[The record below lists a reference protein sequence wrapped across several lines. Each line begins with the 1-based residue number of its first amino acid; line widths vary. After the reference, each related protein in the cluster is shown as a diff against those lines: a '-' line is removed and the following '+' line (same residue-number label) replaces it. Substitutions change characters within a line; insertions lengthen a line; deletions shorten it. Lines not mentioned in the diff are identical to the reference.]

1 MNEEKSVVD
10 SIKSFP
16 ACPGVYQFFSAD
28 NTIIYIG
35 KAKSLRDRG
44 RSYLSGNLGHKTQ
57 KLMQKARRVEYILTV
72 NEYEALMLEANLIKK
87 YKPRYN
93 ILLRDDKSYPYVA
106 VAKNKFPR
114 ITLQRGRRDK
124 KFDYFG
130 PYPDAHS
137 VRETIILLQ
146 KIFQLR
152 SCSDGF
158 FKNRSRPCLQY
169 QIKRCS
175 APCVGYVD
183 ETAYGAQVKNSL
195 RFMQG
200 FHNEVFVELTNQ
212 MQKAAAELHYEEAAR
227 IRDQLTLLHKMQ
239 EKFVRVP
246 GVENADIIAAAWG
259 GGKVSICV
267 VMLRNSQVMGRNI
280 YTINYDSDSQ
290 KEFWY
295 EFLMQYY
302 LSHKDDSSCCSHIY
316 MMQQLPEHALYE
328 EALQSILHNKVS
340 LKAKPPKDF
349 MPWYEMAIA
358 NAKNALEKKL
368 SDSAEVSRK
377 LQTLSELLNIAAI
390 DAIECFD
397 ISHTSGKETVASC
410 VVCGSYGM
418 EKNLY
423 RSYRIKEAK
432 ANDDYG
438 AMREALTIHF
448 KHKLTTEARM
458 PTILLVDGGK
468 GQISMAAQ
476 VLSDMKI
483 DDVVLLGIV
492 KGEARKEEFDRIL
505 VYPGNKELVLNDNP
519 DVMHLLQQIRNAAHR
534 FAITRHRRKRTV
546 EYKKS
551 LLDSIPGIGEKLKKN
566 LLLHFGGM
574 RELKSAS
581 LQSIE
586 KVHGVGK
593 KTAKL
598 IYDVMR
604 SEKSK

>member
-1 MNEEKSVVD
+1 MAEEASVVD

-16 ACPGVYQFFSAD
+16 ERPGVYQFFSAD
-28 NTIIYIG
+28 NIIIYIG

-44 RSYLSGNLGHKTQ
+44 RSYIAGNLGHKTQ
-57 KLMQKARRVEYILTV
+57 KLMQKATRVEYILTA

-124 KFDYFG
+124 NFDYFG

-137 VRETIILLQ
+137 VRETIVLLQ

-158 FKNRSRPCLQY
+158 FNNRSRPCLQY

-183 ETAYGAQVKNSL
+183 ENAYKDQVKNTL

-200 FHNEVFVELTNQ
+200 FHNEVFIELRDR
-212 MQKAAAELHYEEAAR
+212 MQKAAAEFNYEEAAK

-239 EKFVRVP
+239 DKFVRVS
-246 GVENADIIAAAWG
+246 GIENADIIAAAWG
-259 GGKVSICV
+259 GGKAAICV
-267 VMLRNSQVMGRNI
+267 VMLRNSQVIGRNI
-280 YTINYDSDSQ
+280 YTINDDTETH

-302 LSHKDDSSCCSHIY
+302 LSHKDDSFGCSHIY
-316 MMQQLPEHALYE
+316 VMQQLPEYALYE
-328 EALQSILHNKVS
+328 KALQSILHNKIS
-340 LKAKPPKDF
+340 LKARLPKAF
-349 MPWYEMAIA
+349 MPWYEMALV

-368 SDSAEVSRK
+368 SDNSEVNTK
-377 LQTLSELLNIAAI
+377 LQTLAKLLDITAI
-390 DAIECFD
+390 DTIECFD
-397 ISHTSGKETVASC
+397 ISHTYGKETVAAC
-410 VVCGSYGM
+410 VVCGPYGM
-418 EKNLY
+418 EKSMY

-432 ANDDYG
+432 AHDDYG
-438 AMREALTIHF
+438 AMREVLTIHF
-448 KHKLTTEARM
+448 KHKLAAEVKM

-476 VLSDMKI
+476 VLADMQI
-483 DDVVLLGIV
+483 TNVVLLGIV
-492 KGEARKEEFDRIL
+492 KGEDRKEEFDRIL
-505 VYPGNKELVLNDNP
+505 VHPGNKELILVENRE
-519 DVMHLLQQIRNAAHR
+519 VMHLLQQIRNTAHR

-551 LLDSIPGIGEKLKKN
+551 SLDSIPGVGEKLKKN

-574 RELKSAS
+574 QKLKIAS
-581 LQSIE
+581 LESIE
-586 KVHGVGK
+586 NVHGIGK
-593 KTAKL
+593 QTAKL
-598 IYDVMR
+598 IYEAMR
-604 SEKSK
+604 AEGDK